1 MGDEWS
7 YLCFDCCKKVRR
19 AGREPHNTIEAIL
32 IFNCDP
38 DVGSPTSPLD
48 HEDYR
53 DLELLGLWP
62 ETQPTRP
69 QCRLRHLAAGVW
81 GFETFPT
88 SITQIGVGIFV
99 RR

>member
-1 MGDEWS
+1 VKVGDEWS

-38 DVGSPTSPLD
+38 DVGGPTSPLD

-53 DLELLGLWP
+53 DLELLGRRP
-62 ETQPTRP
+62 ET
-69 QCRLRHLAAGVW
+69 
-81 GFETFPT
+81 
-88 SITQIGVGIFV
+88 
-99 RR
+99 